1 MRLCRARQKSAILF
15 LSICLIATAAS
26 ASGKKGQETHPF
38 FTPSPEFF
46 DPGKSTEPE
55 PVWTDESPS
64 LFKQI
69 GTDFRN
75 VFTTRENLLIVGA
88 GLGTAWAV
96 SSYDEKIP
104 TSRFNSELF
113 EESTTD
119 AVFEAGNVAGGA
131 VLQVGGALAAFGL
144 GKLIDHPE
152 IEALGRDLVRAQI
165 LTQSLTQVIKL
176 SVGRTR
182 PDGSNNHSF
191 PSGHS
196 AGTFATATVLQRRY
210 GWKVGVPAYGLAAYV
225 AASRLSENK
234 HYLSD
239 VILGAA
245 IGIMGGRTVTVGR
258 GPARFALSPLIPP
271 GGGIGIQATLLPRN

>member
-1 MRLCRARQKSAILF
+1 MQKPGIAF
-15 LSICLIATAAS
+15 LAICLIANAAS
-26 ASGKKGQETHPF
+26 ASGKKDQETHPF

-46 DPGKSTEPE
+46 DPGKTTEPE
-55 PVWTDESPS
+55 PAWTDESPN
-64 LFKQI
+64 LFRQI

-75 VFTTRENLLIVGA
+75 VFTTKDNLLIVGA
-88 GLGTAWAV
+88 GLGAAWAA

-131 VLQVGGALAAFGL
+131 VLQVGGAFAAFGV
-144 GKLIDHPE
+144 GKLLHHPE
-152 IEALGRDLVRAQI
+152 VEALGRDLVRAQI

-210 GWKVGVPAYGLAAYV
+210 GWRVGVTAYGIAAYV

-239 VILGAA
+239 VIFGAA

-258 GPARFALSPLIPP
+258 GPVRFALTPMIPP